1 MFCRECGNE
10 LVDDAV
16 FCNKCGAKVA
26 ADSASGITAT
36 SAPRNVGT
44 TAIKK
49 KRKWVPFVLLFST
62 LIIGI
67 LTLLVIIYVRSNS
80 PEHRLQEQLDLG
92 YKYLSELDYDR
103 AIAAFE
109 AAIDIDP
116 NSAEAYQGLIDAYAG
131 SGDTDGILQAY
142 EWASENLG
150 KNDLKEIR
158 ETVTDAF
165 VDAIDRTVA
174 EGDYDTA
181 MELADDL
188 SEIDSK
194 TADRTLQD
202 VIEKQNSEESNG
214 GMENV
219 VDGESTDEG
228 MELIDSGNYS
238 EAFDY
243 YSGLI
248 EQNPSSTDPYIACAV
263 VYLASDDSISA
274 LQILEN
280 GIRLGADA
288 QTLLLVED
296 YIRDNT
302 IPVSCAGTHIE
313 NGGVIDDAASGWSV
327 TTFDEYGNKIS
338 FEKHL
343 DNSEVCNV
351 TYDMDGNELIRSNT
365 YDGGYNIYSR
375 SYNEYGDMIYG
386 RYEYGSA
393 SRGDVEII
401 EYAMSYE
408 YDESGKKIRC
418 DESLP
423 TPAVN
428 HYEYDENGNMTHFAQ
443 VYPDGSRPYEMFY
456 EYDSL
461 GRVVSWHDND
471 PYNPEIG
478 SNTYD
483 ERGNVISETGLWRTA
498 ENVYDLMNNVIHSS
512 GIEDMVQFTEDY
524 LYTYHFVGDMNS
536 VLAYY

>member
-10 LVDDAV
+10 LVDEAL

-26 ADSASGITAT
+26 ADNASGMTET
-36 SAPRNVGT
+36 SVSGNVGV

-49 KRKWVPFVLLFST
+49 KRKRLPFVLLFST

-103 AIAAFE
+103 AVAAFE

-116 NSAEAYQGLIDAYAG
+116 NSAEAYHGLIDAYAG
-131 SGDTDGILQAY
+131 SGDTDGVLQAY

-158 ETVTDAF
+158 ETVSDVF
-165 VDAIDRTVA
+165 VDAIDRAVS
-174 EGDYDTA
+174 EGDYETA
-181 MELADDL
+181 RELVEDL
-188 SEIDSK
+188 SEVDSK
-194 TADRTLQD
+194 TAERTLQD
-202 VIEKQNSEESNG
+202 VIEKQNSGESNG
-214 GMENV
+214 GGEDV
-219 VDGESTDEG
+219 VDLAPTDEG
-228 MELIDSGNYS
+228 LELIDSGEYS
-238 EAFDY
+238 EALEY

-248 EQNPSSTDPYIACAV
+248 ERNPSSTDPYIASAV
-263 VYLASDDSISA
+263 VYLAMDDSISA

-280 GIRLGADA
+280 GIRLGADV
-288 QTLLLVED
+288 QILLSAEN

-302 IPVSCAGTHIE
+302 IPVSCTGTHIE
-313 NGGVIDDAASGWSV
+313 NGGAINDAASGWSV

-338 FEKHL
+338 FEKHM

-351 TYDMDGNELIRSNT
+351 TYDLSGNELIRSNT

-386 RYEYGSA
+386 RYEYGST
-393 SRGDVEII
+393 SRGDVEVI

-408 YDESGKKIRC
+408 YDESGNKIRC

-428 HYEYDENGNMTHFAQ
+428 YYEYDENGNMIHFAQ

-461 GRVVSWHDND
+461 GRAISWHDND

-498 ENVYDLMNNVIHSS
+498 ENVYDLMDNVIHSS
-512 GIEDMVQFTEDY
+512 GIEDMVQFTEDF
-524 LYTYHFVGDMNS
+524 LYTYHFNGDIDS